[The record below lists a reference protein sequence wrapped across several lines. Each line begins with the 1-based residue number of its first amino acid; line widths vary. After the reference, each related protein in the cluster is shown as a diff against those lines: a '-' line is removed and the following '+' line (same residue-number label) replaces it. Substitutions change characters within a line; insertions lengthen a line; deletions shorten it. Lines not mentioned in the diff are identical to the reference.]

1 MSRVE
6 AQHGMSP
13 GRRAL
18 LVEDDTFLRR
28 ACEASLRQRGFDVVW
43 ATQGEEGL
51 RVARTPPMPDL
62 VVVDQ
67 LLPKL
72 PGIEVLRAL
81 KADPVTASIP
91 VLVLSDSSRAEDRQR
106 AMAIGAAGYYVKANL
121 SLKALAAEVEK
132 LMTAHADSS
141 GDDRG

>member
-1 MSRVE
+1 MTF
-6 AQHGMSP
+6 

-28 ACEASLRQRGFDVVW
+28 ACEASLRQRGFEVVS
-43 ATQGEEGL
+43 ATEGEEGL
-51 RVARTPPMPDL
+51 RAARTAPLPDL

-81 KADPVTASIP
+81 KADPATASIP
-91 VLVLSDSSRAEDRQR
+91 VLILSDSSRAEDRQR
-106 AMAIGAAGYYVKANL
+106 AMEIGAAGYYVKANL
-121 SLKALAAEVEK
+121 SLKALAAEIERLVTSRAK
-132 LMTAHADSS
+132 SS